1 MNLKKCWAV
10 SLLSALSTAQNA
22 KLPDVN
28 RYQAL
33 MKAAGQA
40 RGQHDARLISVA
52 KSLVDHPSYLLRSGS
67 LRVLALEGDV
77 MTVRKRVHNDRAQ
90 LLRAEALEYLLG
102 PLRSPPSA
110 KDLLEIAERSHNR
123 EWPALV
129 SKKAVAALGKM
140 DLSIPEQRRYS
151 ALVRSL
157 DPLSRSRAARTPALK
172 K

>member
-22 KLPDVN
+22 KLPEVN

-33 MKAAGQA
+33 MTAASQGRHDPRLRSVA
-40 RGQHDARLISVA
+40 RSLIS
-52 KSLVDHPSYLLRSGS
+52 HPSYLLRSGS

-77 MTVRKRVHNDRAQ
+77 SAVRQRVREDRAQ

-102 PLRSPPSA
+102 PLRASPSA
-110 KDLLEIAERSHNR
+110 QDLLEIAERSQNR

-140 DLSIPEQRRYS
+140 DLNVPEQRRYS

-157 DPLSRSRAARTPALK
+157 DPLSRSRVARTPASGK
-172 K
+172 